1 MMAKDAIAAAY
12 EAVVRCARKDVKGD
26 QTAGALLQL
35 ARSCLEYL
43 GSACGRRSL
52 TSRVPNKEYFAF
64 EAKGSGRLSRPV
76 NAALFDASS
85 AAEGAPNVLAARV
98 EDGRPQDL
106 ERILYT
112 LGMSYCCAADV
123 MKRQDR
129 KTPGTFFEALVGHIV
144 ARTYGANPDRQVA
157 VLNLDMQTSLPTDFV
172 FDLGREKSRLHL
184 PIKTS
189 TRERV
194 IQVWA
199 HQRVLDGVYG
209 VNRFRGI
216 LVCIAETN
224 FQARDNSVIEVCLPG
239 QWALYQMFI
248 AQLHRVYYLDV
259 PVKYGD
265 LATTYPF
272 IQVKPFAAFF
282 REAQALISA
291 PPAS

>member
-1 MMAKDAIAAAY
+1 MMAKGALAAAY
-12 EAVVRCARKDVKGD
+12 ETAIRSAKKDLKGD
-26 QTAGALLQL
+26 QTTSALVQL
-35 ARSCLEYL
+35 VRSCLEYL
-43 GSACGRRSL
+43 ESACRRRPL

-64 EAKGSGRLSRPV
+64 EAKDSGRLSRPV
-76 NAALFDASS
+76 NAALFDAPS
-85 AAEGAPNVLAARV
+85 AAKCAPNVLAARV
-98 EDGRPQDL
+98 KGVDPEPL
-106 ERILYT
+106 ERVLYT
-112 LGMSYCCAADV
+112 LGVSYCCVADV

-129 KTPGTFFEALVGHIV
+129 KTPGTFFEALVGHVV
-144 ARTYGANPDRQVA
+144 ACAYGVNPAREVP

-172 FDLGREKSRLHL
+172 FDLGRDKSRLHL
-184 PIKTS
+184 PVKTS

-224 FQARDNSVIEVCLPG
+224 FQARENSVIEVCLPG

-248 AQLHRVYYLDV
+248 AQLHRVYYLDM

-272 IQVKPFAAFF
+272 IQVKPFAGFF
-282 REAQALISA
+282 RECSALISA